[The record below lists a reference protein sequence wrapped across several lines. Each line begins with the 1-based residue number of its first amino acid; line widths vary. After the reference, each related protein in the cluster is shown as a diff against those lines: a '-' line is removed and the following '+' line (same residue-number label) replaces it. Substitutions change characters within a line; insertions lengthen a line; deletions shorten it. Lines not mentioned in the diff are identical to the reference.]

1 MGSREG
7 CKRDDRDYLK
17 SKKRKARRWSML
29 KFIFFLLVL
38 FLIVVGAIS
47 CTTYFYNC
55 GMNIFEKFNYVSIDK
70 KRLDIDK
77 DVSEE
82 LSEYR
87 NIVLLGIDA
96 REGEDPNKCRSDA
109 VVLVSIHKKT
119 GRINMT
125 SVLRDSYLMLDEKGN
140 KVLDKLT
147 HAHAYG
153 GPENTIRALNRNL
166 DLNVREFMTVNWR
179 TVAKLADAMGGIDM
193 KIKDYE
199 VDEMNRYI
207 DDTNRNLH
215 GDKTHIDKPGIHR
228 LNGIQTVTYC
238 RIRHVG
244 NGDSERAARM
254 RKVIQ
259 AIVKKSKTMSLSQLE
274 AVANKVLP
282 DIDTNI
288 EPKEM
293 FWLALKGASFKIE
306 SSRRW
311 PYRFDGAKLEGVWYD
326 APIVLSSNVKALHE
340 KLFLQKNYRPT
351 DRVENISQQIIE
363 ITGYGINQPSQ

>member
-38 FLIVVGAIS
+38 SLIVVGAIS

-96 REGEDPNKCRSDA
+96 RENEDPNKCRSDA

-125 SVLRDSYLMLDEKGN
+125 SVLR
-140 KVLDKLT
+140 KV
-147 HAHAYG
+147 
-153 GPENTIRALNRNL
+153 
-166 DLNVREFMTVNWR
+166 
-179 TVAKLADAMGGIDM
+179 AD
-193 KIKDYE
+193 
-199 VDEMNRYI
+199 
-207 DDTNRNLH
+207 
-215 GDKTHIDKPGIHR
+215 
-228 LNGIQTVTYC
+228 
-238 RIRHVG
+238 
-244 NGDSERAARM
+244 
-254 RKVIQ
+254 RKSV
-259 AIVKKSKTMSLSQLE
+259 V
-274 AVANKVLP
+274 
-282 DIDTNI
+282 
-288 EPKEM
+288 
-293 FWLALKGASFKIE
+293 
-306 SSRRW
+306 
-311 PYRFDGAKLEGVWYD
+311 
-326 APIVLSSNVKALHE
+326 
-340 KLFLQKNYRPT
+340 
-351 DRVENISQQIIE
+351 
-363 ITGYGINQPSQ
+363 